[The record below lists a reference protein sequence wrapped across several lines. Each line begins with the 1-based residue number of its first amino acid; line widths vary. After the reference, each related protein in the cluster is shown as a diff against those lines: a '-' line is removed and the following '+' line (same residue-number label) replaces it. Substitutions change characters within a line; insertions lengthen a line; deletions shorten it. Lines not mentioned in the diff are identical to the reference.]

1 MKTFD
6 SITLV
11 NGKVLKLFGGQKHRN
26 NNTIRY
32 FCEHADFFYE
42 HQDIIFNNSR
52 LFLAHVYQ
60 KGDSIYT
67 LGGLLEWWK
76 CMPQM
81 ATINDE
87 GVTCYIVTASSYPKE
102 LSKSFITVT
111 MSGEGKEFSLLGDYV
126 DRTRSLDEHCCRYSK
141 VARDFEHLS
150 LKNVYDTVAS
160 LAKQREE
167 ERKIE
172 KIWSPYRDNIEILY
186 KHREEILTHKDWAMA
201 AIPLKVYMVQLPIHI
216 GTMLKLWANEDK
228 WLTYPC
234 VCGHKAFIYSFA
246 GSPLSGT
253 TSISYKCVHCHKQGN
268 AQVDGFLCRAHTL
281 AVTQQELSKE
291 AEGIEAITLKEII
304 DNIKRTNLK

>member
-32 FCEHADFFYE
+32 FCEHANFFYE
-42 HQDIIFNNSR
+42 HQDTIFDNSR
-52 LFLAHVYQ
+52 MFLAPVYLN
-60 KGDSIYT
+60 GDCIYT

-76 CMPQM
+76 HMPQM
-81 ATINDE
+81 ATLKKE
-87 GVTCYIVTASSYPKE
+87 GVTHYIIAVSSSC
-102 LSKSFITVT
+102 SKGFITVT
-111 MSGEGKEFSLLGDYV
+111 MSGEVKEFPFLSDYA
-126 DRTRSLDEHCCRYSK
+126 DRIRSLYGYCSRYSK
-141 VARDFEHLS
+141 TARDYEHLS
-150 LKNVYDTVAS
+150 LKNVYNTIIS
-160 LAKQREE
+160 LNKQREKQM
-167 ERKIE
+167 KIE
-172 KIWSPYRDNIEILY
+172 KIWSPYRDNIELLY

-201 AIPLKVYMVQLPIHI
+201 AIPLKVYMVQLPIYI
-216 GTMLKLWANEDK
+216 GTMLRLWTNEDK
-228 WLTYPC
+228 WLTHPC

-304 DNIKRTNLK
+304 DNLKRTN

>member
-32 FCEHADFFYE
+32 FCEHANFFYE
-42 HQDIIFNNSR
+42 HQDTIFDNSR
-52 LFLAHVYQ
+52 MFLVPVYLN
-60 KGDSIYT
+60 GDCIYT

-76 CMPQM
+76 HMPQM
-81 ATINDE
+81 ATLKKE
-87 GVTCYIVTASSYPKE
+87 GVTHYIIAVSSSC
-102 LSKSFITVT
+102 SKGFITVT
-111 MSGEGKEFSLLGDYV
+111 MSGEVKEFPFLSDYA
-126 DRTRSLDEHCCRYSK
+126 DRIRSLYGYCSRYSK
-141 VARDFEHLS
+141 TARDYEHLS
-150 LKNVYDTVAS
+150 LKNVYDTIIS
-160 LAKQREE
+160 LNKQREKQM
-167 ERKIE
+167 KIE
-172 KIWSPYRDNIEILY
+172 KIWSPYRDNIELLY

-201 AIPLKVYMVQLPIHI
+201 AIPLKVYMVQLPIYI
-216 GTMLKLWANEDK
+216 GTMLRLWTNEDK
-228 WLTYPC
+228 WLTHPC

-304 DNIKRTNLK
+304 DNLKRTN

>member
-32 FCEHADFFYE
+32 FCEHAAFFYE

-102 LSKSFITVT
+102 LSKSFLHR
-111 MSGEGKEFSLLGDYV
+111 KYV
-126 DRTRSLDEHCCRYSK
+126 
-141 VARDFEHLS
+141 
-150 LKNVYDTVAS
+150 
-160 LAKQREE
+160 
-167 ERKIE
+167 
-172 KIWSPYRDNIEILY
+172 
-186 KHREEILTHKDWAMA
+186 
-201 AIPLKVYMVQLPIHI
+201 
-216 GTMLKLWANEDK
+216 
-228 WLTYPC
+228 
-234 VCGHKAFIYSFA
+234 
-246 GSPLSGT
+246 
-253 TSISYKCVHCHKQGN
+253 
-268 AQVDGFLCRAHTL
+268 
-281 AVTQQELSKE
+281 
-291 AEGIEAITLKEII
+291 
-304 DNIKRTNLK
+304 